1 MAKVLY
7 ILSNPKTIDK
17 SVSLKLGNEFI
28 NEYQKENPNDEI
40 VEIDL
45 YKTEIPELDG
55 EVLNFRNGISGTNP
69 SALEKA
75 NLISRFTEQF
85 MQADKY
91 IFVTP
96 LWNLGLPAK
105 TKSYIDTICIAGKTF
120 RYTPSG
126 VQGLLKDK
134 KCLHIHSSGGF
145 HSKDPQNH
153 ADGYLKD
160 IMSFLGVLD
169 YKSIVVEG
177 HQALP
182 DKAAEIISSA
192 KAKIPEIIQW
202 LS

>member
-7 ILSNPKTIDK
+7 IVSNPKPSDK
-17 SVSLKLGNEFI
+17 SVSRQLGREFI
-28 NEYQKENPNDEI
+28 QEYQKENPNDDVIEL
-40 VEIDL
+40 DL
-45 YKTEIPELDG
+45 YHTEIPELDS
-55 EVLNFRNGISGTNP
+55 EVLNIRNGIPVENP
-69 SALEKA
+69 LAHEKVSQI
-75 NLISRFTEQF
+75 NRFTEQF
-85 MQADKY
+85 IQADKY

-105 TKSYIDTICIAGKTF
+105 TKTYIDTICIAGKTF
-120 RYTPSG
+120 RYTPTG

-145 HSKDPQNH
+145 HSKDPQSH

-177 HQALP
+177 HQAVP